1 MAVKTAYSP
10 RRAPQEKQDRTLSL
24 SGQLIVGLLFVIAL
38 VAFEI
43 FNFSTTQF
51 ALRDF
56 LGAASFASIQ
66 WATVLALAFCA
77 IDFAGLLRFFL
88 PEDEDGNT
96 PVEVWYLMGAWLLGA
111 TMNALMTWWAVNL
124 ALLNHEFGNEVL
136 SRQQLL
142 EIVPIF
148 VAVLVWITRILFIG
162 AFTVAGGY
170 LFDLAGIKLP
180 ITSSVRKEQVQ
191 RQKRSRS
198 RREEVPALPRA
209 VPLTLRPLPQGA
221 TSARALNLND
231 EVVPDFLEHYEERTW
246 HQAELYEEDE
256 PEYAGRADHRRAQEI
271 PKTRVARRPRRSRR
285 RDSSVAAHQAQ
296 EV

>member
-1 MAVKTAYSP
+1 MAVKTIHGMRQPAREGNTSTSIWP
-10 RRAPQEKQDRTLSL
+10 V
-24 SGQLIVGLLFVIAL
+24 SGQTAIGLLFLVAL
-38 VAFEI
+38 LAFEI
-43 FNFSTTQF
+43 FNFDTTRF
-51 ALRDF
+51 ALTDF
-56 LGAASFASIQ
+56 LGDANFAGLR
-66 WATVLALAFCA
+66 WATVLAIAFCA

-88 PEDEDGNT
+88 PQDEEGNM
-96 PVEVWYLMGAWLLGA
+96 PPEVWYLMGAWLLGA

-124 ALLNHEFGNEVL
+124 TLLNHDFGNEVL

-142 EIVPIF
+142 EIVPMF
-148 VAVLVWITRILFIG
+148 VATLVWITRILFIG

-231 EVVPDFLEHYEERTW
+231 EVVPDFLEHYEERAW
-246 HQAELYEEDE
+246 
-256 PEYAGRADHRRAQEI
+256 
-271 PKTRVARRPRRSRR
+271 
-285 RDSSVAAHQAQ
+285 
-296 EV
+296 